1 MHDPSH
7 NTTRHAHHVA
17 TAHLDGHAPTPGTVY
32 TCPMHPEVRQDGVP
46 AVMDT
51 VAQSPEATF

>member
-1 MHDPSH
+1 VFRTHSQALEAV
-7 NTTRHAHHVA
+7 N
-17 TAHLDGHAPTPGTVY
+17 
-32 TCPMHPEVRQDGVP
+32 GVP